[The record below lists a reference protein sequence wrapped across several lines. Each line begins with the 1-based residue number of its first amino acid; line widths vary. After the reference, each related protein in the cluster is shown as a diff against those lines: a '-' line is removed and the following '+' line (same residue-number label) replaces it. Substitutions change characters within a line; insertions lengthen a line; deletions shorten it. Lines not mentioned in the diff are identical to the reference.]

1 MPPEAEI
8 LILINM
14 ETIIK
19 NHKKAATHLEEAAK
33 LHLDAAKLHEA
44 GSHDK
49 AHECCIKANGH
60 TTHACEA
67 QKEILK
73 QHATAK

>member
-1 MPPEAEI
+1 
-8 LILINM
+8 M

-19 NHKKAATHLEEAAK
+19 NHKKAATHLEAAAK
-33 LHLDAAKLHEA
+33 HHLDAAKHHEEKN
-44 GSHDK
+44 HDK
-49 AHECCIKANGH
+49 AHECTIKAHGH

-73 QHATAK
+73 QHTSAK

>member
-1 MPPEAEI
+1 
-8 LILINM
+8 M

-33 LHLDAAKLHEA
+33 HHLEAAKQHES
-44 GSHDK
+44 GNHDK
-49 AHECCIKANGH
+49 AHECTLKAHGH
-60 TTHACEA
+60 MTHACEA

>member
-1 MPPEAEI
+1 
-8 LILINM
+8 M

-33 LHLDAAKLHEA
+33 HHHEAAKHHEA

-49 AHECCIKANGH
+49 AHECTIKAHGH

>member
-1 MPPEAEI
+1 
-8 LILINM
+8 M

-33 LHLDAAKLHEA
+33 CHLEAAKYHEA
-44 GSHDK
+44 GNHEK
-49 AHECCIKANGH
+49 AHQSTIKAQGH

-67 QKEILK
+67 QKEIQK
-73 QHATAK
+73 QHARTK

>member
-1 MPPEAEI
+1 
-8 LILINM
+8 M

-33 LHLDAAKLHEA
+33 LHLEAAKLHEE
-44 GSHDK
+44 GKHEK
-49 AHECCIKANGH
+49 AHYSLIKAQGH
-60 TTHACEA
+60 TTHACES